1 MAEGNETPGVPLD
14 EVPEDEVEARMR
26 PGEFSQVGFLGAEE
40 SLRDVL
46 DADARTLLELGVTAR
61 AMAERLF
68 EILESALESKLTA
81 VSAGHFRVQVTRY
94 KGPQICPFAP
104 DPFENPCQGFG
115 GMRLASIDWEI
126 RNTRNRLRMTGPG
139 LIAHLIG
146 MHSFFE
152 GMNSP
157 YRVDP
162 RALAELLELGRLAR
176 PTKSV

>member
-1 MAEGNETPGVPLD
+1 MDEIPMDGVPL
-14 EVPEDEVEARMR
+14 DEVEARMR
-26 PGEFSQVGFLGAEE
+26 PRQFSQAGFLGPEE

-61 AMAERLF
+61 TMAERLR
-68 EILESALESKLTA
+68 EILEAALESKLTA
-81 VSAGHFRVQVTRY
+81 VSVGHFRVHVTRY
-94 KGPQICPFAP
+94 KGPQICPFARE
-104 DPFENPCQGFG
+104 PFENPCQGFG

-139 LIAHLIG
+139 LIVHLIG

-152 GMNSP
+152 GMKSP
-157 YRVDP
+157 YRVEP
-162 RALAELLELGRLAR
+162 RALVELLEFEPLAG